1 MKNKSKIISAS
12 LSLMTSMSA
21 VAGLG
26 GLNVQSNLGEPFSAS
41 IVVTGNEAKAVLQSG
56 SVNVM
61 GGNIHGTVVPQG
73 NGNAVI
79 RLRSNSVVNDPIV
92 NFVVSAGNQTRQ
104 YTAMVNPAHYRP
116 ADAVQRTRR
125 APATRLKPIAQKP
138 AATAVDTVDTIE
150 ADAPHNPTSTMQKTS
165 PRPRYYR
172 VQHGESVSSIA
183 ARYRPRG
190 MSVQRAIRALIAA
203 NPRAFHHGRMYR
215 NVTLYIPSAAQWHA
229 YANTSSERRRA
240 AHRLAAQRPSAPVE
254 NTVNQV
260 ENNQHAPTV
269 ETPAAPQPANT
280 VPVETQAK
288 PVNNATEQQAEP
300 VTQTPESAPVEPS
313 APVKQ
318 EAPVVTPASE
328 VQAASNVPGEMV
340 AASDF
345 AAASETSA
353 PAVEE
358 VAPPPAP
365 PAVETPPP
373 APVEEEGM
381 DLMQMGLIGGAA
393 ALALGGA
400 AYALSRRRKPN
411 ESGRDESED
420 EFEESEEEFE
430 GSAPQEMWVN
440 EEFTLPEDD
449 TYEDSSTKSASVHS
463 QITNDEF
470 SLDTFEPEIDVTKP
484 NAVADDEWL
493 VDSQEAQTSSTA
505 HDDFFDESLF
515 AADTIAPIAPVV
527 DEEVHVAEP
536 APVAPATVE
545 EESSDDLDWLSEQF
559 GGNETVE
566 EAPVEEAPVEE
577 ASVVEETSFDDFDT
591 DIKPAAEVAE
601 SADTFDLDTPAEED
615 FAADFA
621 DNVIETPAAVEEP
634 LDFSVLDQTE
644 ESFSTD
650 LPEVAHDDA
659 LEFDLPSGDAS
670 LDVGVDHSAT
680 QFADLGESH
689 ADNTVDLAM
698 DMGFDDLDIAE
709 APAAPEVP
717 AATPATEAD
726 FFTDDLTIDTPAVEP
741 AKDVSALDSVD
752 VETPAVQDAGF
763 VSEAVGMTAPLEAK
777 LELAKMY
784 LEIDDAVAARET
796 LRELVEE
803 STGDLQQQAQQL
815 LSELGG

>member
-1 MKNKSKIISAS
+1 
-12 LSLMTSMSA
+12 MTSMSA

-56 SVNVM
+56 SVNVT

-125 APATRLKPIAQKP
+125 TPATRLKPIAQKP
-138 AATAVDTVDTIE
+138 TATATDTVDTIE

-260 ENNQHAPTV
+260 ENNQPAPTV
-269 ETPAAPQPANT
+269 ETPAAPPPVNP
-280 VPVETQAK
+280 VSVETQAK
-288 PVNNATEQQAEP
+288 PVNNATEQQAAP
-300 VTQTPESAPVEPS
+300 VTQTPEPAPVEPS
-313 APVKQ
+313 VPVKQ
-318 EAPVVTPASE
+318 EAPVVAPASE
-328 VQAASNVPGEMV
+328 VQAASNAPGEMV

-345 AAASETSA
+345 ASASETSA

-400 AYALSRRRKPN
+400 AYALSRRRKSN

-449 TYEDSSTKSASVHS
+449 TYENSSTKSASVHS
-463 QITNDEF
+463 QTTNDEF

-493 VDSQEAQTSSTA
+493 VDSQETQTSSAA

-515 AADTIAPIAPVV
+515 AADTTAPSAPIVE
-527 DEEVHVAEP
+527 EEVHVAEP
-536 APVAPATVE
+536 APVVPATIE

-566 EAPVEEAPVEE
+566 EAPVEEA
-577 ASVVEETSFDDFDT
+577 SVVEETSFDDLDT
-591 DIKPAAEVAE
+591 DIKPAAEVVE

-615 FAADFA
+615 FTADFA

-650 LPEVAHDDA
+650 LPEVAHEDA

-689 ADNTVDLAM
+689 ADTADLAM

-726 FFTDDLTIDTPAVEP
+726 FFADDLTIDTPAVEP
-741 AKDVSALDSVD
+741 AKDVSVLDSVD

>member
-1 MKNKSKIISAS
+1 
-12 LSLMTSMSA
+12 MTSMSA

-41 IVVTGNEAKAVLQSG
+41 IVVTGNEAQAVLQSG
-56 SVNVM
+56 SVNVT

-150 ADAPHNPTSTMQKTS
+150 ADVPHNPTTAMQKTS

-240 AHRLAAQRPSAPVE
+240 AHRLAAQRPSAPIE
-254 NTVNQV
+254 NTATQV
-260 ENNQHAPTV
+260 ENNQPAPIV
-269 ETPAAPQPANT
+269 ETPPAPPPANPA
-280 VPVETQAK
+280 PVETQAK
-288 PVNNATEQQAEP
+288 PVNNATEQQAAP
-300 VTQTPESAPVEPS
+300 VTQTPEPAPVEPS
-313 APVKQ
+313 VPVKQ
-318 EAPVVTPASE
+318 EAPVVAPASE
-328 VQAASNVPGEMV
+328 VQAASNAPGEMV

-345 AAASETSA
+345 ASASETSA

-365 PAVETPPP
+365 PAVETSPP

-463 QITNDEF
+463 QTTNDEF

-493 VDSQEAQTSSTA
+493 VDSQETQTSSAA

-515 AADTIAPIAPVV
+515 AADTTAPIAPVV
-527 DEEVHVAEP
+527 EQEVHVAEP
-536 APVAPATVE
+536 APVVSAAVE

-566 EAPVEEAPVEE
+566 EAPVEKAPI
-577 ASVVEETSFDDFDT
+577 VEETSFDDFDT

-615 FAADFA
+615 FTADFA
-621 DNVIETPAAVEEP
+621 DNVIETPAVVEEP
-634 LDFSVLDQTE
+634 LDFSVLDQAE

-650 LPEVAHDDA
+650 LPEVAHEDA
-659 LEFDLPSGDAS
+659 LEFDLPSSDAS

-689 ADNTVDLAM
+689 ADTADLAM

-717 AATPATEAD
+717 AATPATEAG
-726 FFTDDLTIDTPAVEP
+726 FFADDLTIDTPAVEP
-741 AKDVSALDSVD
+741 AKDVSALDS

>member
-116 ADAVQRTRR
+116 ADAVQHTRR

-138 AATAVDTVDTIE
+138 AATAADTVDTIE
-150 ADAPHNPTSTMQKTS
+150 TDAPHNPTSTMQKTS

-240 AHRLAAQRPSAPVE
+240 AHRLVAQRPSAPVE
-254 NTVNQV
+254 NTTAQV
-260 ENNQHAPTV
+260 ENNQPAPTV
-269 ETPAAPQPANT
+269 ETPPAPPPANT

-288 PVNNATEQQAEP
+288 PVNNATEQQAAP

-318 EAPVVTPASE
+318 EAPVMTPASE

-373 APVEEEGM
+373 APVQEEGM

-411 ESGRDESED
+411 ESGRGESED
-420 EFEESEEEFE
+420 EFEESEGEFE

-463 QITNDEF
+463 QTTNDEF

-484 NAVADDEWL
+484 NAMADDEWL
-493 VDSQEAQTSSTA
+493 LDSQETQTSSAA

-515 AADTIAPIAPVV
+515 AADTTAPSAPIVE
-527 DEEVHVAEP
+527 EEVHVAEP
-536 APVAPATVE
+536 APVVSAAVE

-566 EAPVEEAPVEE
+566 EAPVEEA
-577 ASVVEETSFDDFDT
+577 SVVEETSFDDFDT
-591 DIKPAAEVAE
+591 DIKPAAAEVAE

-615 FAADFA
+615 FTADFA

-634 LDFSVLDQTE
+634 LDFSVLDQKE

-650 LPEVAHDDA
+650 LPEVAHEDA

-689 ADNTVDLAM
+689 ADTADLAM

-717 AATPATEAD
+717 AAAPATEAD
-726 FFTDDLTIDTPAVEP
+726 FFADDLTIDTPAVEP
-741 AKDVSALDSVD
+741 VKDVSALDSA
-752 VETPAVQDAGF
+752 ETPAVQDAGF

>member
-240 AHRLAAQRPSAPVE
+240 THRLAAQRPSAPVE
-254 NTVNQV
+254 NTTAKV
-260 ENNQHAPTV
+260 ENNQPAPTV
-269 ETPAAPQPANT
+269 ETPPAPPPANT

-288 PVNNATEQQAEP
+288 PVNNATEQQAAP
-300 VTQTPESAPVEPS
+300 VTQTPEPAPVEPS
-313 APVKQ
+313 VPVKQ
-318 EAPVVTPASE
+318 EAPVVAPASE

-365 PAVETPPP
+365 PAVEAPPP

-430 GSAPQEMWVN
+430 GSVLQEMWVN

-449 TYEDSSTKSASVHS
+449 IYEDSSTKSASVHS
-463 QITNDEF
+463 QTTNDEF

-493 VDSQEAQTSSTA
+493 VDSQEAQTSSAA

-515 AADTIAPIAPVV
+515 AADTTAPSAPIVE
-527 DEEVHVAEP
+527 EEVHVAEP
-536 APVAPATVE
+536 APVVPATVE

-559 GGNETVE
+559 GGNET
-566 EAPVEEAPVEE
+566 VEEAPVEE

-615 FAADFA
+615 FTADFA

-650 LPEVAHDDA
+650 LPEVAHEDA

-689 ADNTVDLAM
+689 ADTADLAM

-709 APAAPEVP
+709 APAVPEVP
-717 AATPATEAD
+717 AATPATEED
-726 FFTDDLTIDTPAVEP
+726 FFADDLTIDTSAVEP
-741 AKDVSALDSVD
+741 AKDVSALDS

>member
-138 AATAVDTVDTIE
+138 AATAADTVDTIE
-150 ADAPHNPTSTMQKTS
+150 TDAPHNPTSTMQKTS

-240 AHRLAAQRPSAPVE
+240 THRLAAQRPSAPVE
-254 NTVNQV
+254 NTTAQV
-260 ENNQHAPTV
+260 ENNQPAPTV
-269 ETPAAPQPANT
+269 ETPPAPPPANT

-288 PVNNATEQQAEP
+288 PVNNATEQPAAP
-300 VTQTPESAPVEPS
+300 VNQTPEPAPVEPS
-313 APVKQ
+313 VPVKP
-318 EAPVVTPASE
+318 EAPVVVPASE

-345 AAASETSA
+345 VAASETSA

-449 TYEDSSTKSASVHS
+449 TYEDNSTKSASVHS
-463 QITNDEF
+463 QTTNDEF
-470 SLDTFEPEIDVTKP
+470 SLDTFEPEIDVAKP

-493 VDSQEAQTSSTA
+493 VDSQETQTSSAA

-515 AADTIAPIAPVV
+515 AADTTAPSAPVV
-527 DEEVHVAEP
+527 EEEVHVTEP
-536 APVAPATVE
+536 APVVSAAVE

-566 EAPVEEAPVEE
+566 EAPVEKV
-577 ASVVEETSFDDFDT
+577 SVIEETSFDDFDT
-591 DIKPAAEVAE
+591 DIKPA
-601 SADTFDLDTPAEED
+601 EED
-615 FAADFA
+615 FTADFA

-650 LPEVAHDDA
+650 LPEVAHEDA

-680 QFADLGESH
+680 QFVDLGETH
-689 ADNTVDLAM
+689 ADTADLAM
-698 DMGFDDLDIAE
+698 DMDFDNLDIAE

-726 FFTDDLTIDTPAVEP
+726 FFADDLTIDTPAVEP
-741 AKDVSALDSVD
+741 AKNISALDSVD

>member
-41 IVVTGNEAKAVLQSG
+41 IVVTGNEAQAVLQSG
-56 SVNVM
+56 SVNVT

-125 APATRLKPIAQKP
+125 VPATRLKPIAQKP
-138 AATAVDTVDTIE
+138 AATAVDTVDIIE
-150 ADAPHNPTSTMQKTS
+150 ADAPHNPTSAMQKTS

-254 NTVNQV
+254 NTTAQV
-260 ENNQHAPTV
+260 ENNQPAPTV
-269 ETPAAPQPANT
+269 ETPPAPPPANT
-280 VPVETQAK
+280 APVETQAK
-288 PVNNATEQQAEP
+288 PVNNATEQQAAP
-300 VTQTPESAPVEPS
+300 VNQTPEPAPVEPS
-313 APVKQ
+313 VPVKP
-318 EAPVVTPASE
+318 ETPVVAPASE

-411 ESGRDESED
+411 KSGRDESED

-449 TYEDSSTKSASVHS
+449 TYKDSSTKLVATHS
-463 QITNDEF
+463 QTTNDEF

-493 VDSQEAQTSSTA
+493 VDSQEAQTSSAA

-515 AADTIAPIAPVV
+515 ATDTTAPSAPVV
-527 DEEVHVAEP
+527 DEEVHVVEP

-566 EAPVEEAPVEE
+566 EAPVEKAP
-577 ASVVEETSFDDFDT
+577 VVEETSFDDFDT

-601 SADTFDLDTPAEED
+601 SASAFDLDTPAEED
-615 FAADFA
+615 FTADFA

-650 LPEVAHDDA
+650 LPEVAYEDA

-689 ADNTVDLAM
+689 ADTADLAM

-709 APAAPEVP
+709 APVAPEVP
-717 AATPATEAD
+717 AATPTTEAG
-726 FFTDDLTIDTPAVEP
+726 FFADDLTIDTPAVEP
-741 AKDVSALDSVD
+741 AEDVSALDS

>member
-56 SVNVM
+56 SVNVT

-138 AATAVDTVDTIE
+138 ATTAVDTVDTIE

-240 AHRLAAQRPSAPVE
+240 AHRLAAQRPSAPIE
-254 NTVNQV
+254 NTATQV
-260 ENNQHAPTV
+260 ENNQPAPTV
-269 ETPAAPQPANT
+269 ETPPAPPPANPA
-280 VPVETQAK
+280 PVETQAK
-288 PVNNATEQQAEP
+288 PVNNATEKQAAP
-300 VTQTPESAPVEPS
+300 VTQTPEPAPVEPS
-313 APVKQ
+313 VPVKP
-318 EAPVVTPASE
+318 ETPVVAPASE

-345 AAASETSA
+345 ASASETSA

-381 DLMQMGLIGGAA
+381 GLMQMGLIGGAA

-430 GSAPQEMWVN
+430 GSVPQEMWVN

-449 TYEDSSTKSASVHS
+449 IYEDSSTKSASVHS
-463 QITNDEF
+463 QTTNDEF

-493 VDSQEAQTSSTA
+493 VDSQEAQTSSAA

-515 AADTIAPIAPVV
+515 AADTTAPSAPIVE
-527 DEEVHVAEP
+527 EEVHVAEP
-536 APVAPATVE
+536 APVVPATVE

-559 GGNETVE
+559 GGNET
-566 EAPVEEAPVEE
+566 VEEAPVEE

-615 FAADFA
+615 FTADFA

-650 LPEVAHDDA
+650 LPEVAHEDA
-659 LEFDLPSGDAS
+659 LEFDLPSGNAS

-717 AATPATEAD
+717 EATPATEAD
-726 FFTDDLTIDTPAVEP
+726 FFADDLTIDTPAVEP

>member
-56 SVNVM
+56 SVNVT

-125 APATRLKPIAQKP
+125 TPATRLKPIAQKP
-138 AATAVDTVDTIE
+138 TATATDTVDTIE

-260 ENNQHAPTV
+260 ENNQPAPTV
-269 ETPAAPQPANT
+269 ETPAAPPPVNP
-280 VPVETQAK
+280 VSVETQAK
-288 PVNNATEQQAEP
+288 PVNNATEQQAAP
-300 VTQTPESAPVEPS
+300 VTQTPEPAPVEPS
-313 APVKQ
+313 VPVKQ
-318 EAPVVTPASE
+318 EAPVVAPASE
-328 VQAASNVPGEMV
+328 VQAASNAPGEMV

-345 AAASETSA
+345 ASASETSA

-400 AYALSRRRKPN
+400 AYALSRRRKSN

-449 TYEDSSTKSASVHS
+449 TYENSSTKSASVHS
-463 QITNDEF
+463 QTTNDEF

-493 VDSQEAQTSSTA
+493 VDSQETQISNAA

-515 AADTIAPIAPVV
+515 AADTTAPSASVV
-527 DEEVHVAEP
+527 EEEVHVAEP
-536 APVAPATVE
+536 APVVPAAVE

-566 EAPVEEAPVEE
+566 EAPVEEAPI
-577 ASVVEETSFDDFDT
+577 VEETSFDDFDT
-591 DIKPAAEVAE
+591 DIKPAVEVAE
-601 SADTFDLDTPAEED
+601 STDTFNLDTPAEED

-650 LPEVAHDDA
+650 LPEVAHEDA

-726 FFTDDLTIDTPAVEP
+726 FFADDLTIDTPAVEP
-741 AKDVSALDSVD
+741 AKDVSVLDSVD

>member
-56 SVNVM
+56 SVNVT

-138 AATAVDTVDTIE
+138 AATAADTVDTIE

-190 MSVQRAIRALIAA
+190 MSMQRAVRALIAA

-240 AHRLAAQRPSAPVE
+240 AHRLAAQRPAAPIENTAAPVE
-254 NTVNQV
+254 NNQP
-260 ENNQHAPTV
+260 APTV
-269 ETPAAPQPANT
+269 ETPVAPPPANPA
-280 VPVETQAK
+280 PVETQAK
-288 PVNNATEQQAEP
+288 PVNNATEQQAAP
-300 VTQTPESAPVEPS
+300 VTQTPEPTPVEPS
-313 APVKQ
+313 VPVKP
-318 EAPVVTPASE
+318 ETPVAVPASE
-328 VQAASNVPGEMV
+328 VQAASNAPGEMV

-358 VAPPPAP
+358 VSPPPAP

-411 ESGRDESED
+411 ESSRDESED

-463 QITNDEF
+463 QTTNDEF

-493 VDSQEAQTSSTA
+493 VDSQEMQTSSAA

-515 AADTIAPIAPVV
+515 AADTTAPSAPVV
-527 DEEVHVAEP
+527 EEEVHVAEP
-536 APVAPATVE
+536 APVVPAVE

-566 EAPVEEAPVEE
+566 EAPV
-577 ASVVEETSFDDFDT
+577 VEETSFDDFDT
-591 DIKPAAEVAE
+591 DIKPVAEVAE
-601 SADTFDLDTPAEED
+601 STESFDLDTPAEED
-615 FAADFA
+615 FTADFA

-650 LPEVAHDDA
+650 LPEVAHEDA

-689 ADNTVDLAM
+689 ADTADLAM
-698 DMGFDDLDIAE
+698 DMGFDNLDIAE

-726 FFTDDLTIDTPAVEP
+726 FFADDLTIDAPAVEP
-741 AKDVSALDSVD
+741 AKDVSALDSV
-752 VETPAVQDAGF
+752 ETPAVQDVGF

>member
-41 IVVTGNEAKAVLQSG
+41 IVVTGNEAQAVLQSG

-73 NGNAVI
+73 NGNAII

-150 ADAPHNPTSTMQKTS
+150 ADVPHNPTTAMQKTS

-240 AHRLAAQRPSAPVE
+240 AHRLAAQRPSAPIE
-254 NTVNQV
+254 NTATQV
-260 ENNQHAPTV
+260 ENNQPAPIV
-269 ETPAAPQPANT
+269 ETPPAPPPANPA
-280 VPVETQAK
+280 PVETQAK
-288 PVNNATEQQAEP
+288 PVNNATEQQAAP
-300 VTQTPESAPVEPS
+300 VTQTPEPAPVEPS
-313 APVKQ
+313 VPVKQ
-318 EAPVVTPASE
+318 EAPVVAPASE
-328 VQAASNVPGEMV
+328 VQAASNAPGEMV

-345 AAASETSA
+345 ASASETSA

-365 PAVETPPP
+365 PAVETSPP

-400 AYALSRRRKPN
+400 AYAMSRRRKPN
-411 ESGRDESED
+411 ENGRDESED

-463 QITNDEF
+463 QTTNDEF

-493 VDSQEAQTSSTA
+493 VDSQETQTSSAA

-515 AADTIAPIAPVV
+515 AADTTAPIAPVV
-527 DEEVHVAEP
+527 EQEVHVAEP
-536 APVAPATVE
+536 APVVSAAVE

-566 EAPVEEAPVEE
+566 EAPVEKAPI
-577 ASVVEETSFDDFDT
+577 VEETSFDDFDT

-615 FAADFA
+615 FTADFA
-621 DNVIETPAAVEEP
+621 DNVIETPAVVEEP
-634 LDFSVLDQTE
+634 LDFSVLDQAE

-650 LPEVAHDDA
+650 LPEVAHEDA
-659 LEFDLPSGDAS
+659 LEFDLPSSDAS

-689 ADNTVDLAM
+689 ADTADLAM

-717 AATPATEAD
+717 AATPTTEAD
-726 FFTDDLTIDTPAVEP
+726 FFADDLTIDTPAVEP
-741 AKDVSALDSVD
+741 AKDVSALDSID

>member
-138 AATAVDTVDTIE
+138 AATAADTVDTIE
-150 ADAPHNPTSTMQKTS
+150 TDAPHNPTSTMQKTS

-254 NTVNQV
+254 NTTTQV
-260 ENNQHAPTV
+260 ENNQPAPTV
-269 ETPAAPQPANT
+269 ETPTAPPPANPA
-280 VPVETQAK
+280 PVETQAK
-288 PVNNATEQQAEP
+288 PINNATEQQAAP
-300 VTQTPESAPVEPS
+300 VTQTPEPAPVEPS
-313 APVKQ
+313 APLKP
-318 EAPVVTPASE
+318 ETPVVAPASE

-340 AASDF
+340 AASDL

-411 ESGRDESED
+411 ESGRGESED

-463 QITNDEF
+463 QTTNDEF

-493 VDSQEAQTSSTA
+493 VDSQETQTSSAA

-515 AADTIAPIAPVV
+515 AADTTAPSASVV
-527 DEEVHVAEP
+527 EEEVHVAEP
-536 APVAPATVE
+536 APVVPAAVE

-566 EAPVEEAPVEE
+566 EAPVEEAPI
-577 ASVVEETSFDDFDT
+577 VEETSFDDFDT
-591 DIKPAAEVAE
+591 DIKPAVEVAE
-601 SADTFDLDTPAEED
+601 STDTFNLDTPAEED

-650 LPEVAHDDA
+650 LPEVAHEDA

-689 ADNTVDLAM
+689 ADTADLAM

>member
-1 MKNKSKIISAS
+1 
-12 LSLMTSMSA
+12 MTSMSA

-41 IVVTGNEAKAVLQSG
+41 IVVTGNEAQAILQSG
-56 SVNVM
+56 SVNVT

-125 APATRLKPIAQKP
+125 APATRLRPIAQKP

-260 ENNQHAPTV
+260 ENNQPAPTV
-269 ETPAAPQPANT
+269 ETPPAPPPANPA
-280 VPVETQAK
+280 PVETQAK
-288 PVNNATEQQAEP
+288 PVNNATEQPAAP
-300 VTQTPESAPVEPS
+300 VNQTPEPAPVEPS
-313 APVKQ
+313 VPVKP
-318 EAPVVTPASE
+318 EAPVVAPASE

-411 ESGRDESED
+411 ESGRGESED

-449 TYEDSSTKSASVHS
+449 TYEDSSTKSVSVHS
-463 QITNDEF
+463 QTTNDEF

-493 VDSQEAQTSSTA
+493 VDSQETQTSSAA

-515 AADTIAPIAPVV
+515 AADTTAPSAPIVE
-527 DEEVHVAEP
+527 EEVHVAEP
-536 APVAPATVE
+536 APVVPTTVE

-566 EAPVEEAPVEE
+566 EAPVKE

-615 FAADFA
+615 FTANFA

-650 LPEVAHDDA
+650 LPEVAHEDA
-659 LEFDLPSGDAS
+659 LEFDLPSSDAS
-670 LDVGVDHSAT
+670 LDVGVDHSVT
-680 QFADLGESH
+680 QFADLGETH
-689 ADNTVDLAM
+689 ADTADLAM

-717 AATPATEAD
+717 AAAPATEAD
-726 FFTDDLTIDTPAVEP
+726 FFADDLTIDTPAVEP
-741 AKDVSALDSVD
+741 VKDVSALDSA
-752 VETPAVQDAGF
+752 ETPDVQDAGF

>member
-56 SVNVM
+56 SVNVT

-138 AATAVDTVDTIE
+138 AATAADTVDTIE
-150 ADAPHNPTSTMQKTS
+150 TDAPHNPTSTMQKTS

-260 ENNQHAPTV
+260 ENNQPAPTV
-269 ETPAAPQPANT
+269 ETPAAPPPANPA
-280 VPVETQAK
+280 PVETQAK
-288 PVNNATEQQAEP
+288 PVNNATEQQAAP
-300 VTQTPESAPVEPS
+300 VTQTPEPAPVEPS
-313 APVKQ
+313 VPVKP
-318 EAPVVTPASE
+318 ETPVVAPASE

-353 PAVEE
+353 PAVEK

-400 AYALSRRRKPN
+400 AYVLSRRRKPN

-463 QITNDEF
+463 QTTNDEF

-493 VDSQEAQTSSTA
+493 VDSQETQTSSAA

-515 AADTIAPIAPVV
+515 AADTTAPSAPIVE
-527 DEEVHVAEP
+527 EEVHVAEP
-536 APVAPATVE
+536 APVVPATVE

-566 EAPVEEAPVEE
+566 EALVKE

-601 SADTFDLDTPAEED
+601 SADTFDLDTPTEED
-615 FAADFA
+615 FTADFA

-650 LPEVAHDDA
+650 LPEVAHEDA

-689 ADNTVDLAM
+689 ADTADLAM

-709 APAAPEVP
+709 EAPAVPEVP
-717 AATPATEAD
+717 AATPTTEAD
-726 FFTDDLTIDTPAVEP
+726 FFADDLTIIDTPAVEP

>member
-73 NGNAVI
+73 NGNAII

-150 ADAPHNPTSTMQKTS
+150 ADVPHNPTTAMQKTS

-240 AHRLAAQRPSAPVE
+240 AHRLAAQRPSAPIE
-254 NTVNQV
+254 NTATQV
-260 ENNQHAPTV
+260 ENNQPAPIV
-269 ETPAAPQPANT
+269 ETPPAPPPANPA
-280 VPVETQAK
+280 PVETQAK
-288 PVNNATEQQAEP
+288 PVNNATEQQAAP
-300 VTQTPESAPVEPS
+300 VTQTPEPAPVEPS
-313 APVKQ
+313 VPVKQ
-318 EAPVVTPASE
+318 EAPVVAPASE
-328 VQAASNVPGEMV
+328 VQAASNAPGEMV

-345 AAASETSA
+345 ASASETSA

-365 PAVETPPP
+365 PAVETSPP

-449 TYEDSSTKSASVHS
+449 TYENSSTKSASVHS
-463 QITNDEF
+463 QTTNDEF
-470 SLDTFEPEIDVTKP
+470 SLDTFEPEIDVTNP

-515 AADTIAPIAPVV
+515 AADTTAPSASVV
-527 DEEVHVAEP
+527 EEEVHVAEP
-536 APVAPATVE
+536 APVVPAAVE

-566 EAPVEEAPVEE
+566 EAPVEEAPI
-577 ASVVEETSFDDFDT
+577 VEETSFDDFDT
-591 DIKPAAEVAE
+591 DIKPAVEVAE
-601 SADTFDLDTPAEED
+601 STDTFNLDTPAEED

-650 LPEVAHDDA
+650 LPEVAHEDA

-670 LDVGVDHSAT
+670 LDVGVDHSVT
-680 QFADLGESH
+680 QFADLGETH
-689 ADNTVDLAM
+689 ADTADLAM
-698 DMGFDDLDIAE
+698 DMDFDNLDIAE
-709 APAAPEVP
+709 APAAPEVS

-726 FFTDDLTIDTPAVEP
+726 FFADDLTIDTPAVEP
-741 AKDVSALDSVD
+741 AKDVSDLNS

-803 STGDLQQQAQQL
+803 STGNLQQQAQQL

>member
-56 SVNVM
+56 SVNVT

-116 ADAVQRTRR
+116 ADAVQLTRR

-240 AHRLAAQRPSAPVE
+240 AHRLAAQRSSAPVE
-254 NTVNQV
+254 NTTAQV
-260 ENNQHAPTV
+260 ENNQPAPTV
-269 ETPAAPQPANT
+269 ETPVAPPPANPA
-280 VPVETQAK
+280 PVETQAK
-288 PVNNATEQQAEP
+288 PVNNATEQQAAP
-300 VTQTPESAPVEPS
+300 VTQTPEPTPVEPS
-313 APVKQ
+313 VPVKP
-318 EAPVVTPASE
+318 ETPVATPASE
-328 VQAASNVPGEMV
+328 VQAASNVPGEIV

-345 AAASETSA
+345 AAASATSA

-358 VAPPPAP
+358 VAPPPSP

-463 QITNDEF
+463 QTTNDEF

-493 VDSQEAQTSSTA
+493 VDSPETQTSSAA

-515 AADTIAPIAPVV
+515 AADTTAPSAPVV
-527 DEEVHVAEP
+527 EEEVHVAEP
-536 APVAPATVE
+536 APVVSATIE

-566 EAPVEEAPVEE
+566 EAPVVK
-577 ASVVEETSFDDFDT
+577 ETSFDDFDT

-621 DNVIETPAAVEEP
+621 DNVIEPPAAVEEP

-650 LPEVAHDDA
+650 LPEVVHDDA

-680 QFADLGESH
+680 QFADLVESH
-689 ADNTVDLAM
+689 ADTANLAM

-709 APAAPEVP
+709 APAVPEVP

-726 FFTDDLTIDTPAVEP
+726 FFADDLTIDTPAVEP
-741 AKDVSALDSVD
+741 AKDVSALDS

>member
-56 SVNVM
+56 SVNVT

-138 AATAVDTVDTIE
+138 AATAVDMTDTIE

-240 AHRLAAQRPSAPVE
+240 THRLAAQHPSAPVE
-254 NTVNQV
+254 NTTAQV
-260 ENNQHAPTV
+260 ENNQPAPTV
-269 ETPAAPQPANT
+269 ETPPAPPPANT
-280 VPVETQAK
+280 VPVEAQAK
-288 PVNNATEQQAEP
+288 PVSNATEQQAAP
-300 VTQTPESAPVEPS
+300 VTQTPEPAPVEPS
-313 APVKQ
+313 VPVKP
-318 EAPVVTPASE
+318 ETPVVAPASE
-328 VQAASNVPGEMV
+328 VQAASNAPGEMV

-358 VAPPPAP
+358 VSPPPAP

-566 EAPVEEAPVEE
+566 EAPVEEA
-577 ASVVEETSFDDFDT
+577 SVVEETSFDDFDT

-763 VSEAVGMTAPLEAK
+763 VSEAVGMMAPLEAK

>member
-56 SVNVM
+56 SVNVT

-125 APATRLKPIAQKP
+125 APATRLRPIAQKP

-260 ENNQHAPTV
+260 ENNQPAPTV
-269 ETPAAPQPANT
+269 ETPPAPPPANPA
-280 VPVETQAK
+280 PVETQAK
-288 PVNNATEQQAEP
+288 PVNNATEQPAAP
-300 VTQTPESAPVEPS
+300 VNQTPEPAPVEPS
-313 APVKQ
+313 VPVKP
-318 EAPVVTPASE
+318 EAPVVAPASE

-411 ESGRDESED
+411 ESGRGESED

-449 TYEDSSTKSASVHS
+449 TYEDSSTKSVSVHS
-463 QITNDEF
+463 QTTNDEF

-493 VDSQEAQTSSTA
+493 VDSQETQTSSAA

-515 AADTIAPIAPVV
+515 AADTTAPSAPIVE
-527 DEEVHVAEP
+527 EEVHVAEP
-536 APVAPATVE
+536 APVVPTTVE

-566 EAPVEEAPVEE
+566 EAPVKE

-615 FAADFA
+615 FTANFA

-650 LPEVAHDDA
+650 LPEVAHEDA
-659 LEFDLPSGDAS
+659 LEFDLPSSDAS
-670 LDVGVDHSAT
+670 LDVGVDHSAA

-689 ADNTVDLAM
+689 ADTADLTM
-698 DMGFDDLDIAE
+698 NMGFDDLDIAE

-717 AATPATEAD
+717 AATPATGAD
-726 FFTDDLTIDTPAVEP
+726 FFADDLTIDAPAVEP
-741 AKDVSALDSVD
+741 AKDVSALDS

>member
-138 AATAVDTVDTIE
+138 AATAADTVDTIE
-150 ADAPHNPTSTMQKTS
+150 TDAPHNPTSTMQKTS

-240 AHRLAAQRPSAPVE
+240 AHRLAAQRSSAPVK
-254 NTVNQV
+254 NTTAQV
-260 ENNQHAPTV
+260 ENNQPAPTV
-269 ETPAAPQPANT
+269 ETPPAPPPANPA
-280 VPVETQAK
+280 PVETQAK
-288 PVNNATEQQAEP
+288 PVNNATEQQAAP
-300 VTQTPESAPVEPS
+300 VTQAPEPAPVEPS
-313 APVKQ
+313 VPVKP
-318 EAPVVTPASE
+318 ETPVVAPASE

-345 AAASETSA
+345 GAASETSA

-411 ESGRDESED
+411 ESGRGESED

-463 QITNDEF
+463 QIANDEF

-484 NAVADDEWL
+484 NVVADDEWL
-493 VDSQEAQTSSTA
+493 VDSQETQTSSAA

-515 AADTIAPIAPVV
+515 AADTTAPSAPVV
-527 DEEVHVAEP
+527 EEEVHVAEP
-536 APVAPATVE
+536 APVVSATIE

-566 EAPVEEAPVEE
+566 EAPVVK
-577 ASVVEETSFDDFDT
+577 ETSFDDFDT

-621 DNVIETPAAVEEP
+621 DNVIEPPAAVEEP

-680 QFADLGESH
+680 QFADLVESH
-689 ADNTVDLAM
+689 ADTANLAM

-709 APAAPEVP
+709 APAIPEVP

-726 FFTDDLTIDTPAVEP
+726 FFADDLTIDTPAVEP
-741 AKDVSALDSVD
+741 VKDVSALDSVD

>member
-1 MKNKSKIISAS
+1 
-12 LSLMTSMSA
+12 MTSMSA

>member
-56 SVNVM
+56 SVNVT

-288 PVNNATEQQAEP
+288 PVNNATEQQAAP

-566 EAPVEEAPVEE
+566 EAPVEEA
-577 ASVVEETSFDDFDT
+577 SVVEETSFDDFDT

-689 ADNTVDLAM
+689 ADTADLAM

-709 APAAPEVP
+709 APAASEVP

-726 FFTDDLTIDTPAVEP
+726 FFADDLTIDTPAVEP
-741 AKDVSALDSVD
+741 VKDVSALDSVD

>member
-56 SVNVM
+56 SVNVT

-138 AATAVDTVDTIE
+138 AATAADTVDTIE
-150 ADAPHNPTSTMQKTS
+150 TDAPHNPTSTMQKTS

-190 MSVQRAIRALIAA
+190 MSVQRAIRALVAA

-240 AHRLAAQRPSAPVE
+240 AHRLAAQRPSVPVE
-254 NTVNQV
+254 NMTAQV
-260 ENNQHAPTV
+260 ENNQPAPTV
-269 ETPAAPQPANT
+269 ETPPAPPPANPA
-280 VPVETQAK
+280 PVETQAK
-288 PVNNATEQQAEP
+288 PVNNATEQQAAP
-300 VTQTPESAPVEPS
+300 VTQTPEPAPVEPS
-313 APVKQ
+313 VPVKP
-318 EAPVVTPASE
+318 ETPVVAPASE
-328 VQAASNVPGEMV
+328 VQAASNAAGEMV

-411 ESGRDESED
+411 ENGRDESED

-463 QITNDEF
+463 QTTNDEF

-493 VDSQEAQTSSTA
+493 VDSQETQTSSAA

-515 AADTIAPIAPVV
+515 AADTTAPIAPVV
-527 DEEVHVAEP
+527 DQEVHVAEP
-536 APVAPATVE
+536 APVVSAAVE

-566 EAPVEEAPVEE
+566 EAPVEKTP
-577 ASVVEETSFDDFDT
+577 VVEETSFDDFDT

-601 SADTFDLDTPAEED
+601 SASTFDLDTPAEED
-615 FAADFA
+615 FTADFA
-621 DNVIETPAAVEEP
+621 DNVIETPAAVEDP

-650 LPEVAHDDA
+650 LPEVVHDDA

-726 FFTDDLTIDTPAVEP
+726 FFADDLTIDTPAVEP

>member
-41 IVVTGNEAKAVLQSG
+41 IVVTGNEAQAVLQSG

-150 ADAPHNPTSTMQKTS
+150 ADVPHNPTTAMQKTS

-240 AHRLAAQRPSAPVE
+240 AHRLAAQRPSAPIE
-254 NTVNQV
+254 NTATQV
-260 ENNQHAPTV
+260 ENNQPAPIV
-269 ETPAAPQPANT
+269 ETPPAPPPANPA
-280 VPVETQAK
+280 PVETQAK
-288 PVNNATEQQAEP
+288 PVNNATEQQAAP
-300 VTQTPESAPVEPS
+300 VTQTPEPAPVEPS
-313 APVKQ
+313 VPVKQ
-318 EAPVVTPASE
+318 EAPVVAPASE
-328 VQAASNVPGEMV
+328 VQAASNAPGEMV

-345 AAASETSA
+345 ASASETSA

-449 TYEDSSTKSASVHS
+449 TYEDNSTKSASVHS

-493 VDSQEAQTSSTA
+493 VDSEETQTSSAA

-515 AADTIAPIAPVV
+515 AADTTAPSAPVV
-527 DEEVHVAEP
+527 EEEVHVAEP
-536 APVAPATVE
+536 EPVVPATVE

-566 EAPVEEAPVEE
+566 EAPVEKAP
-577 ASVVEETSFDDFDT
+577 VVEETSFDDFDT
-591 DIKPAAEVAE
+591 DIKPAAN
-601 SADTFDLDTPAEED
+601 LDMPAEED
-615 FAADFA
+615 FTADFA

-650 LPEVAHDDA
+650 LPEVAHEDA

-726 FFTDDLTIDTPAVEP
+726 FFADDLTIDTPAVEP

-763 VSEAVGMTAPLEAK
+763 VSEAVGVGMTAPLEAK

>member
-1 MKNKSKIISAS
+1 
-12 LSLMTSMSA
+12 MTSMSA

-240 AHRLAAQRPSAPVE
+240 AHRLVAQRPSAPVE
-254 NTVNQV
+254 NTTAQV
-260 ENNQHAPTV
+260 ENNQPAPTV
-269 ETPAAPQPANT
+269 ETPPAPPPANT

-288 PVNNATEQQAEP
+288 PVNNATEQQAAP

-318 EAPVVTPASE
+318 EAPVMTPASE

-373 APVEEEGM
+373 APVQEEGM

-411 ESGRDESED
+411 ESGRGESED
-420 EFEESEEEFE
+420 EFEESEGEFE

-463 QITNDEF
+463 QTTNDEF

-484 NAVADDEWL
+484 NAMADDEWL
-493 VDSQEAQTSSTA
+493 LDSQETQTSSAA

-515 AADTIAPIAPVV
+515 AADTTAPSAPIVE
-527 DEEVHVAEP
+527 EEVHVAEP
-536 APVAPATVE
+536 APVVSAAVE

-566 EAPVEEAPVEE
+566 EAPVEEA
-577 ASVVEETSFDDFDT
+577 SVVEETSFDDFDT
-591 DIKPAAEVAE
+591 DIKPAAAEVAE

-615 FAADFA
+615 FTADFA

-634 LDFSVLDQTE
+634 LDFSVLDQKE

-650 LPEVAHDDA
+650 LPEVAHEDA

-689 ADNTVDLAM
+689 ADTADLAM

-717 AATPATEAD
+717 AAAPATEAD
-726 FFTDDLTIDTPAVEP
+726 FFADDLTIDTPAVEP
-741 AKDVSALDSVD
+741 VKDVSALDSA
-752 VETPAVQDAGF
+752 ETPAVQDAGF

>member
-56 SVNVM
+56 SVNVT

-79 RLRSNSVVNDPIV
+79 RLRSNSIVNDPIV

-138 AATAVDTVDTIE
+138 AATAADTADTIE
-150 ADAPHNPTSTMQKTS
+150 ADAPHNPTSAMQKTS

-254 NTVNQV
+254 NTTAQV
-260 ENNQHAPTV
+260 ENNQPAPTV
-269 ETPAAPQPANT
+269 ETPPAPPPANT

-288 PVNNATEQQAEP
+288 PVNNATEQQAAP
-300 VTQTPESAPVEPS
+300 VTQTPEPAPVEPS
-313 APVKQ
+313 VPVKQ

-345 AAASETSA
+345 AGASETSA

-358 VAPPPAP
+358 VSPPPAP

-393 ALALGGA
+393 AIALGGA

-411 ESGRDESED
+411 ESGRGESED

-463 QITNDEF
+463 QTTNDEF

-493 VDSQEAQTSSTA
+493 VDSQETQTSSAA

-515 AADTIAPIAPVV
+515 AADTTAPIAPVV

-566 EAPVEEAPVEE
+566 EAPVEKAP
-577 ASVVEETSFDDFDT
+577 VVEETSFDDFDT

-650 LPEVAHDDA
+650 LPEVAHEDA

-689 ADNTVDLAM
+689 ADNTADLAM

-717 AATPATEAD
+717 AATPATAAD
-726 FFTDDLTIDTPAVEP
+726 FFADNLTIDTPAVEP

>member
-1 MKNKSKIISAS
+1 
-12 LSLMTSMSA
+12 MTSMSA

-203 NPRAFHHGRMYR
+203 KPRAFHHGRMYR

-240 AHRLAAQRPSAPVE
+240 AHRLVAQRPSAPVE
-254 NTVNQV
+254 NTTAQV
-260 ENNQHAPTV
+260 ENNQPAPTV
-269 ETPAAPQPANT
+269 ETPPAPPPANT

-288 PVNNATEQQAEP
+288 PVNNATEQQAAP

-318 EAPVVTPASE
+318 EAPVMTPASE

-373 APVEEEGM
+373 APVQEEGM

-411 ESGRDESED
+411 ESGRGESED
-420 EFEESEEEFE
+420 EFEESEGEFE

-463 QITNDEF
+463 QTTNDEF

-484 NAVADDEWL
+484 NAMADDEWL
-493 VDSQEAQTSSTA
+493 LDSQETQTSSAA

-515 AADTIAPIAPVV
+515 AADTTAPSAPIVE
-527 DEEVHVAEP
+527 EEVHVAEP
-536 APVAPATVE
+536 APVVSAAVE

-566 EAPVEEAPVEE
+566 EAPVEEA
-577 ASVVEETSFDDFDT
+577 SVVEETSFDDFDT
-591 DIKPAAEVAE
+591 DIKPAAAEVAE

-615 FAADFA
+615 FTADFA

-634 LDFSVLDQTE
+634 LDFSVLDQKE

-650 LPEVAHDDA
+650 LPEVAHEDA

-689 ADNTVDLAM
+689 ADTADLAM

-717 AATPATEAD
+717 AAAPATEAD
-726 FFTDDLTIDTPAVEP
+726 FFADDLTIDTPAVEP
-741 AKDVSALDSVD
+741 VKDVSALDSA
-752 VETPAVQDAGF
+752 ETPAVQDAGF

>member
-41 IVVTGNEAKAVLQSG
+41 IVVTGNEAQAVLQSG
-56 SVNVM
+56 SVNVT

-138 AATAVDTVDTIE
+138 AATAADTVDTIE

-240 AHRLAAQRPSAPVE
+240 AHRLAAQRPSEPVE
-254 NTVNQV
+254 NTTAQV
-260 ENNQHAPTV
+260 ENNQPAP
-269 ETPAAPQPANT
+269 PPANT
-280 VPVETQAK
+280 IPVETQAK
-288 PVNNATEQQAEP
+288 PVNNATEQQAAP
-300 VTQTPESAPVEPS
+300 VTQTPEPAPVEPS
-313 APVKQ
+313 VPVKP
-318 EAPVVTPASE
+318 ETPVATPASE

-358 VAPPPAP
+358 VSPPPAP

-411 ESGRDESED
+411 ESSRDESED

-463 QITNDEF
+463 QTTNDEF

-484 NAVADDEWL
+484 NTVADDEWL
-493 VDSQEAQTSSTA
+493 VDSQEMQTSSAA

-515 AADTIAPIAPVV
+515 AADTTAPSAPVV
-527 DEEVHVAEP
+527 EEEVHVAEP
-536 APVAPATVE
+536 APVVPAVE

-566 EAPVEEAPVEE
+566 EAPV
-577 ASVVEETSFDDFDT
+577 VEETSFDDFDT
-591 DIKPAAEVAE
+591 DIKPVAEVAE
-601 SADTFDLDTPAEED
+601 STESFDLDTPAEED
-615 FAADFA
+615 FTADFA

-650 LPEVAHDDA
+650 LPEVAHEDA
-659 LEFDLPSGDAS
+659 LEFDLPSSDAS

-680 QFADLGESH
+680 QFADLGETY
-689 ADNTVDLAM
+689 ADTADLAM
-698 DMGFDDLDIAE
+698 DMDFDNLDIAE

-717 AATPATEAD
+717 AATPTTEAD
-726 FFTDDLTIDTPAVEP
+726 FFADDLTIDTPTVEP
-741 AKDVSALDSVD
+741 AKDASALDSVD

>member
-56 SVNVM
+56 SVNVT

-79 RLRSNSVVNDPIV
+79 RLRSNSIVNDPIV

-138 AATAVDTVDTIE
+138 AATAADTVDTIE
-150 ADAPHNPTSTMQKTS
+150 TDAPHNPTSTMQKTS

-240 AHRLAAQRPSAPVE
+240 AHRLAAQRPAAPIENTAAPVE
-254 NTVNQV
+254 NNQP
-260 ENNQHAPTV
+260 APTV
-269 ETPAAPQPANT
+269 ETPVAPPPANPA
-280 VPVETQAK
+280 PVETQAK
-288 PVNNATEQQAEP
+288 PVNNATEQQAAP
-300 VTQTPESAPVEPS
+300 VTQTPEPTPVEPS
-313 APVKQ
+313 VPVKP
-318 EAPVVTPASE
+318 ETPVATPASE
-328 VQAASNVPGEMV
+328 VQAASNVPGEIV

-345 AAASETSA
+345 AAASATSA

-358 VAPPPAP
+358 VAPPPSP

-463 QITNDEF
+463 QTTNDEF

-493 VDSQEAQTSSTA
+493 VDSPETQTSSAA

-515 AADTIAPIAPVV
+515 AADTTAPSAPVV
-527 DEEVHVAEP
+527 EEEVHVAEP
-536 APVAPATVE
+536 APVVSATIE

-566 EAPVEEAPVEE
+566 EAPVVK
-577 ASVVEETSFDDFDT
+577 ETSFDDFDT

-601 SADTFDLDTPAEED
+601 SADTFGLDTPAEED
-615 FAADFA
+615 FTADFA
-621 DNVIETPAAVEEP
+621 DNVIETPAAVEGP
-634 LDFSVLDQTE
+634 LDFSILDQTE

-650 LPEVAHDDA
+650 LPEVAHEDA

-689 ADNTVDLAM
+689 ADTANLAM

-709 APAAPEVP
+709 APAVPEVP

-726 FFTDDLTIDTPAVEP
+726 FFADDLTIDTPAVEP
-741 AKDVSALDSVD
+741 AKDVSALDS

>member
-41 IVVTGNEAKAVLQSG
+41 IVVTGNEAQAVLQSG

-73 NGNAVI
+73 NGNAII

-150 ADAPHNPTSTMQKTS
+150 ADVPHNPTTAMQKTS

-240 AHRLAAQRPSAPVE
+240 AHRLAAQRPSAPIE
-254 NTVNQV
+254 NTATQV
-260 ENNQHAPTV
+260 ENNQPAPIV
-269 ETPAAPQPANT
+269 ETPPAPPPANPA
-280 VPVETQAK
+280 PVETQAK
-288 PVNNATEQQAEP
+288 PVNNATEQQAAP
-300 VTQTPESAPVEPS
+300 VTQTPEPAPVEPS
-313 APVKQ
+313 VPVKQ
-318 EAPVVTPASE
+318 EAPVVAPASE
-328 VQAASNVPGEMV
+328 VQAASNAPGEMV

-345 AAASETSA
+345 ASASETSA

-365 PAVETPPP
+365 PAVETSPP

-449 TYEDSSTKSASVHS
+449 TYENSSTKSASVHS
-463 QITNDEF
+463 QTTNDEF
-470 SLDTFEPEIDVTKP
+470 SLDTFEPEIDVTNP

-515 AADTIAPIAPVV
+515 AADTTAPSASVV
-527 DEEVHVAEP
+527 EEEVHVAEP
-536 APVAPATVE
+536 APVVPAAVE

-566 EAPVEEAPVEE
+566 EAPVEEAPI
-577 ASVVEETSFDDFDT
+577 VEETSFDDFDT
-591 DIKPAAEVAE
+591 DIKPAVEVAE
-601 SADTFDLDTPAEED
+601 STDTFNLDTPAEED

-650 LPEVAHDDA
+650 LPEVAHEDA

-670 LDVGVDHSAT
+670 LDVGVDHSVT
-680 QFADLGESH
+680 QFADLGETH
-689 ADNTVDLAM
+689 ADTADLAM
-698 DMGFDDLDIAE
+698 DMDFDNLDIAE
-709 APAAPEVP
+709 APAAPEVS

-726 FFTDDLTIDTPAVEP
+726 FFADDLTIDTPAVEP
-741 AKDVSALDSVD
+741 AKDVSDLNS

-803 STGDLQQQAQQL
+803 STGNLQQQAQQL

>member
-1 MKNKSKIISAS
+1 
-12 LSLMTSMSA
+12 
-21 VAGLG
+21 
-26 GLNVQSNLGEPFSAS
+26 
-41 IVVTGNEAKAVLQSG
+41 
-56 SVNVM
+56 
-61 GGNIHGTVVPQG
+61 
-73 NGNAVI
+73 
-79 RLRSNSVVNDPIV
+79 
-92 NFVVSAGNQTRQ
+92 
-104 YTAMVNPAHYRP
+104 
-116 ADAVQRTRR
+116 
-125 APATRLKPIAQKP
+125 
-138 AATAVDTVDTIE
+138 
-150 ADAPHNPTSTMQKTS
+150 
-165 PRPRYYR
+165 
-172 VQHGESVSSIA
+172 
-183 ARYRPRG
+183 
-190 MSVQRAIRALIAA
+190 
-203 NPRAFHHGRMYR
+203 
-215 NVTLYIPSAAQWHA
+215 
-229 YANTSSERRRA
+229 
-240 AHRLAAQRPSAPVE
+240 
-254 NTVNQV
+254 
-260 ENNQHAPTV
+260 
-269 ETPAAPQPANT
+269 
-280 VPVETQAK
+280 
-288 PVNNATEQQAEP
+288 
-300 VTQTPESAPVEPS
+300 
-313 APVKQ
+313 
-318 EAPVVTPASE
+318 
-328 VQAASNVPGEMV
+328 
-340 AASDF
+340 
-345 AAASETSA
+345 
-353 PAVEE
+353 
-358 VAPPPAP
+358 
-365 PAVETPPP
+365 
-373 APVEEEGM
+373 
-381 DLMQMGLIGGAA
+381 MQMGLIGGAA
-393 ALALGGA
+393 ALALGGV

-463 QITNDEF
+463 QTTNDEF

-493 VDSQEAQTSSTA
+493 VDSQETQTSSAA

-515 AADTIAPIAPVV
+515 AADTTAPSAPIVE
-527 DEEVHVAEP
+527 EEVHVAEP
-536 APVAPATVE
+536 APVVPATVE

-566 EAPVEEAPVEE
+566 EAPVEK

-621 DNVIETPAAVEEP
+621 DNVIETPATVEEP

-659 LEFDLPSGDAS
+659 LEFDLPSSDAS

-689 ADNTVDLAM
+689 ADTADLVM

-726 FFTDDLTIDTPAVEP
+726 FFADDLTIDTPAVEP
-741 AKDVSALDSVD
+741 AKDVSALDSV
-752 VETPAVQDAGF
+752 ETQAVQDAGF

>member
-41 IVVTGNEAKAVLQSG
+41 IVVTGNEAQAVLQSG

-116 ADAVQRTRR
+116 ADAVQHTRR

-215 NVTLYIPSAAQWHA
+215 NVILYIPSAAQWHA

-254 NTVNQV
+254 NTTAQV
-260 ENNQHAPTV
+260 ENNQPAP
-269 ETPAAPQPANT
+269 PPANT

-288 PVNNATEQQAEP
+288 PVNNATEQQAAP
-300 VTQTPESAPVEPS
+300 VTQTPEPAPVEPS
-313 APVKQ
+313 APVKPGT
-318 EAPVVTPASE
+318 PVVAPASE

-340 AASDF
+340 AASDL

-411 ESGRDESED
+411 ESGRGESEN

-463 QITNDEF
+463 QTTNDEF

-484 NAVADDEWL
+484 NAVVDDEWL
-493 VDSQEAQTSSTA
+493 VDSQEIQTSSAA

-515 AADTIAPIAPVV
+515 AADTTAPSAPVV
-527 DEEVHVAEP
+527 EEEVHVAEP
-536 APVAPATVE
+536 APVVPATVE

-566 EAPVEEAPVEE
+566 EAPV
-577 ASVVEETSFDDFDT
+577 VEETSFDDFDT

-601 SADTFDLDTPAEED
+601 SADTFGLDTPAEED
-615 FAADFA
+615 FTADFA
-621 DNVIETPAAVEEP
+621 DNVIETLPAAVEEP

-650 LPEVAHDDA
+650 LPEVAHEDA

-689 ADNTVDLAM
+689 ADTADLAM
-698 DMGFDDLDIAE
+698 DMGFDNLDIAE

-717 AATPATEAD
+717 AATPATGAD
-726 FFTDDLTIDTPAVEP
+726 FFADDLTIDAPAVEP
-741 AKDVSALDSVD
+741 AKDVSALDS

-796 LRELVEE
+796 LRELIEE

>member
-260 ENNQHAPTV
+260 ENNQPAPTV

-288 PVNNATEQQAEP
+288 PVNNATEQQAAP

-340 AASDF
+340 VASDF

-566 EAPVEEAPVEE
+566 EAPVEEA
-577 ASVVEETSFDDFDT
+577 SVVEETSFDDFDT

-726 FFTDDLTIDTPAVEP
+726 FFADDLTINTPAVEP

>member
-1 MKNKSKIISAS
+1 
-12 LSLMTSMSA
+12 
-21 VAGLG
+21 
-26 GLNVQSNLGEPFSAS
+26 
-41 IVVTGNEAKAVLQSG
+41 
-56 SVNVM
+56 
-61 GGNIHGTVVPQG
+61 
-73 NGNAVI
+73 
-79 RLRSNSVVNDPIV
+79 
-92 NFVVSAGNQTRQ
+92 
-104 YTAMVNPAHYRP
+104 
-116 ADAVQRTRR
+116 
-125 APATRLKPIAQKP
+125 
-138 AATAVDTVDTIE
+138 
-150 ADAPHNPTSTMQKTS
+150 
-165 PRPRYYR
+165 
-172 VQHGESVSSIA
+172 
-183 ARYRPRG
+183 
-190 MSVQRAIRALIAA
+190 
-203 NPRAFHHGRMYR
+203 
-215 NVTLYIPSAAQWHA
+215 
-229 YANTSSERRRA
+229 
-240 AHRLAAQRPSAPVE
+240 
-254 NTVNQV
+254 
-260 ENNQHAPTV
+260 
-269 ETPAAPQPANT
+269 
-280 VPVETQAK
+280 
-288 PVNNATEQQAEP
+288 
-300 VTQTPESAPVEPS
+300 
-313 APVKQ
+313 
-318 EAPVVTPASE
+318 
-328 VQAASNVPGEMV
+328 
-340 AASDF
+340 
-345 AAASETSA
+345 
-353 PAVEE
+353 
-358 VAPPPAP
+358 
-365 PAVETPPP
+365 
-373 APVEEEGM
+373 
-381 DLMQMGLIGGAA
+381 MQMGLIGGAA

-463 QITNDEF
+463 QTTNDEF

-493 VDSQEAQTSSTA
+493 VDSPETQTSSAA

-515 AADTIAPIAPVV
+515 AADTTAPSAPVV
-527 DEEVHVAEP
+527 EEEVHVAEP
-536 APVAPATVE
+536 APVVSATIE

-559 GGNETVE
+559 GGNET
-566 EAPVEEAPVEE
+566 VEEAPVEE

-615 FAADFA
+615 FTADFA

-650 LPEVAHDDA
+650 LPEVAHEDA
-659 LEFDLPSGDAS
+659 LEFDLPSSDAS

-680 QFADLGESH
+680 QFADVGESH
-689 ADNTVDLAM
+689 ADTADLAM

-709 APAAPEVP
+709 APVAPEVP

-726 FFTDDLTIDTPAVEP
+726 FFADDLTIDTPAVEP

>member
-138 AATAVDTVDTIE
+138 AATAADTVDTIE
-150 ADAPHNPTSTMQKTS
+150 TDAPHNPTSTMQKTS

-254 NTVNQV
+254 NTTAQV
-260 ENNQHAPTV
+260 ENNQPAP
-269 ETPAAPQPANT
+269 PPANT

-288 PVNNATEQQAEP
+288 PVNNATEQQAAP
-300 VTQTPESAPVEPS
+300 VTQTPEPAPVEPS
-313 APVKQ
+313 VPVKP
-318 EAPVVTPASE
+318 ETPVVAPASE

-358 VAPPPAP
+358 VSPPPAP

-411 ESGRDESED
+411 ESGRGESED

-463 QITNDEF
+463 QTTNDEF

-493 VDSQEAQTSSTA
+493 VDSQETQTSSA
-505 HDDFFDESLF
+505 VHDDFFDESLF
-515 AADTIAPIAPVV
+515 AADTTAPSAPIVE
-527 DEEVHVAEP
+527 EEVHVAEP
-536 APVAPATVE
+536 APVVSAAVE

-566 EAPVEEAPVEE
+566 EAPVEEA
-577 ASVVEETSFDDFDT
+577 SVVEETSFDDFDT
-591 DIKPAAEVAE
+591 DIKPA
-601 SADTFDLDTPAEED
+601 EED
-615 FAADFA
+615 FTADFA
-621 DNVIETPAAVEEP
+621 DNVIETPAAMEEP

-650 LPEVAHDDA
+650 LPEVAHEDA
-659 LEFDLPSGDAS
+659 LEFDLPSSDAS

-726 FFTDDLTIDTPAVEP
+726 FFADDLTINTPAVEP

>member
-1 MKNKSKIISAS
+1 
-12 LSLMTSMSA
+12 MTSMSA

-288 PVNNATEQQAEP
+288 PVNNATEQQAAP

-566 EAPVEEAPVEE
+566 EAPVEEA
-577 ASVVEETSFDDFDT
+577 SVVEETSFDDFDT

>member
-1 MKNKSKIISAS
+1 MKNKSKSRSAS

-41 IVVTGNEAKAVLQSG
+41 IVVTGNEAQAILQSG
-56 SVNVM
+56 SVNVT

-125 APATRLKPIAQKP
+125 APATRLRPIAQKP

-260 ENNQHAPTV
+260 ENNQPAPTV
-269 ETPAAPQPANT
+269 ETPPAPPPANPA
-280 VPVETQAK
+280 PVETQAK
-288 PVNNATEQQAEP
+288 PVNNATEQPAAP
-300 VTQTPESAPVEPS
+300 VNQTPEPAPVEPS
-313 APVKQ
+313 VPVKP
-318 EAPVVTPASE
+318 EAPVVAPASE

-411 ESGRDESED
+411 ESGRGESED

-449 TYEDSSTKSASVHS
+449 TYEDSSTKSVSVHS
-463 QITNDEF
+463 QTTNDEF

-493 VDSQEAQTSSTA
+493 VDSQETQTSSAA

-515 AADTIAPIAPVV
+515 AADTTAPSAPIVE
-527 DEEVHVAEP
+527 EEVHVAEP
-536 APVAPATVE
+536 APVVPTTVE

-566 EAPVEEAPVEE
+566 EAPVKE

-615 FAADFA
+615 FTANFA

-650 LPEVAHDDA
+650 LPEVAHEDA
-659 LEFDLPSGDAS
+659 LEFDLPSSDAS
-670 LDVGVDHSAT
+670 LDVGVDHSVT
-680 QFADLGESH
+680 QFADLGETH
-689 ADNTVDLAM
+689 ADTADLAM

-717 AATPATEAD
+717 AAAPATEAD
-726 FFTDDLTIDTPAVEP
+726 FFADDLTIDTPAVEP
-741 AKDVSALDSVD
+741 VKDVSALDSA
-752 VETPAVQDAGF
+752 ETPDVQDAGF